1 MIFTIYGQPGRRL
14 QCMMIVIHGLG
25 IFPERSAAMKKNF
38 TVWLM
43 LSAAIMLFLPWS
55 AVTFVKGDAGMA
67 ACFLLFYAVNP
78 VYSILLGIASGK
90 EIRQMWCQ
98 PILSSALYF
107 MGTWIFFDMGET
119 AFLLYAGIYLL
130 LGMAAMLISGMACR
144 KTGRS
149 KGGFR

>member
-1 MIFTIYGQPGRRL
+1 
-14 QCMMIVIHGLG
+14 
-25 IFPERSAAMKKNF
+25 
-38 TVWLM
+38 
-43 LSAAIMLFLPWS
+43 
-55 AVTFVKGDAGMA
+55 MA

-144 KTGRS
+144 KTGGS

>member
-25 IFPERSAAMKKNF
+25 IFPERSA
-38 TVWLM
+38 
-43 LSAAIMLFLPWS
+43 WS

-144 KTGRS
+144 KTGGS